1 MSNDL
6 DKHELSM
13 DVAFNIKEILDAMLE
28 SIDSDGLIDVIKYID
43 AEMCDIDFTKEA
55 HEYFAEQVDID
66 ENSVD
71 PESVEKEGLDVV
83 TTIAIIKGI
92 IVATHKNKDVIHGV
106 LDYIQEIEDNA

>member
-1 MSNDL
+1 MDTDLAQREMSI
-6 DKHELSM
+6 

-28 SIDSDGLIDVIKYID
+28 SMDSDELIDAIKYID
-43 AEMCDIDFTKEA
+43 AEMCDVEFTKEA

-66 ENSVD
+66 ENLAD
-71 PESVEKEGLDVV
+71 PESVEKEDLDVV